1 MPDMGELAP
10 LARPGDDERL
20 DRLACLLRLA
30 EDLERPRDQSVL
42 AADVQMRDGTVRL
55 ALRAEEGVEVARW
68 AAEREVD
75 LFRRAFGKG
84 LEVATQ
90 PA

>member
-1 MPDMGELAP
+1 
-10 LARPGDDERL
+10 
-20 DRLACLLRLA
+20 
-30 EDLERPRDQSVL
+30 
-42 AADVQMRDGTVRL
+42 
-55 ALRAEEGVEVARW
+55 VEVARW